1 MKINLKLFVNIYI
14 KKDIS
19 NIYDMLS
26 YLLLYN
32 YVYTYILHVHRG
44 HICACIN
51 NL

>member
-26 YLLLYN
+26 YLLLCN
-32 YVYTYILHVHRG
+32 YVYVYFYMYTEDIYVHV
-44 HICACIN
+44 
-51 NL
+51 